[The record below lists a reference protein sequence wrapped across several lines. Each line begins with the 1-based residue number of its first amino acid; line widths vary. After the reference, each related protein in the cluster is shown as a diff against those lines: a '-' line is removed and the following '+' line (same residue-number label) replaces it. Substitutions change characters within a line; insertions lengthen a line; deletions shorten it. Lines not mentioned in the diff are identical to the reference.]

1 MDDACMDGA
10 CCMLQLIHG
19 AWMVPCHPRCMA
31 HFEALTIESHAKCSA
46 FLERAELEGSLR
58 PEAVLSGNKLIK
70 GDWQTVRGG

>member
-1 MDDACMDGA
+1 
-10 CCMLQLIHG
+10 
-19 AWMVPCHPRCMA
+19 MA